1 MIDTLILT
9 FFLGGGE
16 GGIGIP
22 MSSSVPSFL
31 FNTRPPLFEC
41 LHGTKGIELYT
52 VRTGVNE
59 EEEEEEREKTR
70 EGFATFQ
77 GPVLNNSAHMCE
89 KMKIQI
95 VFKGLL
101 HIKKIS
107 W

>member
-9 FFLGGGE
+9 FFLGGE

-22 MSSSVPSFL
+22 MSSSVPGFL

-59 EEEEEEREKTR
+59 EEEEAEKTR
-70 EGFATFQ
+70 ERFTTFQ
-77 GPVLNNSAHMCE
+77 GPVPNSSAHMCE
-89 KMKIQI
+89 KKENPDC
-95 VFKGLL
+95 L
-101 HIKKIS
+101 
-107 W
+107 